1 MQMIESRRLFGR
13 LALERLIGAGTFSF
27 TDNSGR
33 GREARIAFDCG
44 CAAEES
50 EPDRFSVE
58 TCGTHRGCV

>member
-1 MQMIESRRLFGR
+1 MIETRRLFGR
-13 LALERLIGAGTFSF
+13 SALERLIGAGTFSF

-50 EPDRFSVE
+50 EPDRFRVE
-58 TCGTHRGCV
+58 ACSEHSDCV